1 MKGEWSVGSKGGK
14 RNEVKKSFGLSRGF
28 FIIIICLFV
37 YLFKSRNTWGF
48 IYFINIY

>member
-1 MKGEWSVGSKGGK
+1 MLAAKVEREMRSKRALGSP
-14 RNEVKKSFGLSRGF
+14 EDF